1 MPALPWWASDP
12 VRSIPQGERSP
23 TIFESRNVAGAI
35 LDFARSNKV
44 NHIIIGA
51 STTGGISAKVGGRI
65 TAEAPCTVT
74 VVRAAS
80 ETDRPDEVQLTA
92 PGGNQIL
99 SP

>member
-1 MPALPWWASDP
+1 VELRNWARPLQLP
-12 VRSIPQGERSP
+12 RGKI
-23 TIFESRNVAGAI
+23 TYHLLESRNVAGAI
-35 LDFARSNKV
+35 LDFARSNKA

-51 STTGGISAKVGGRI
+51 STTGGASAKVSARI

-92 PGGNQIL
+92 PGGNRIL